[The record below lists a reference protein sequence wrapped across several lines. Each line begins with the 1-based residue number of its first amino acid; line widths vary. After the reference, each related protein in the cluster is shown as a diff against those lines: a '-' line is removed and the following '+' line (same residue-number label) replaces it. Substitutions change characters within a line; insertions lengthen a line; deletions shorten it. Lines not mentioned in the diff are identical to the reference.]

1 MTPKELITDEDIER
15 VHAHAN
21 FGDLRK
27 RDVVDGALLKA
38 ACKMHNGSTA
48 NYILEKHGLVRIAYQ
63 RRPRLTDLGNKYLYA
78 ICAPALQTQHAID
91 LTLAAMN
98 VDNLVPYSGTQS
110 TVDYFV
116 RPQDD

>member
-1 MTPKELITDEDIER
+1 
-15 VHAHAN
+15 
-21 FGDLRK
+21 
-27 RDVVDGALLKA
+27 
-38 ACKMHNGSTA
+38 
-48 NYILEKHGLVRIAYQ
+48 
-63 RRPRLTDLGNKYLYA
+63 LGNKYLYA